1 MTNKTRITPERSA
14 ELREELCSLATE
26 KRVDLGAASNKWTM
40 WLQRDASAPGSPRY
54 RIEFMGGAASAA
66 ELYAFVLQERSYV
79 FQMLEQVLILEVLE
93 SGGVVL
99 RECIAATL
107 SEK

>member
-1 MTNKTRITPERSA
+1 
-14 ELREELCSLATE
+14 
-26 KRVDLGAASNKWTM
+26 
-40 WLQRDASAPGSPRY
+40 
-54 RIEFMGGAASAA
+54 MGGAASAA